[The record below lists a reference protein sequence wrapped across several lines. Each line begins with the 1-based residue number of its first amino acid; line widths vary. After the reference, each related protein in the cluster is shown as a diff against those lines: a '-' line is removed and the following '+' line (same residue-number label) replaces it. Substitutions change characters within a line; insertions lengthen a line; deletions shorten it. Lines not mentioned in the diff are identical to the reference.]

1 MKPDDLKAR
10 TFEAAVR
17 TIRLVRALPGDRVAD
32 TLGRQLVKSSTSVA
46 ANYRAA
52 CRAQSTKDFVSKM
65 KKVEEESDESV
76 LWFALLRAGGV
87 CTGTNQALDALGDE
101 YDQLT
106 RIAVQSIKTAR
117 LRLLRESIRYPVSR
131 SRRTRRDDS

>member
-1 MKPDDLKAR
+1 M
-10 TFEAAVR
+10 
-17 TIRLVRALPGDRVAD
+17 AD

-87 CTGTNQALDALGDE
+87 CAGANEAVDALGDE

-117 LRLLRESIRYPVSR
+117 LRLRRERTPSATGQ
-131 SRRTRRDDS
+131 SRRTPRDDS